1 MCFCNWQEKQYEPG
15 IKKPDVTCTC
25 GQNDIISYCYYIKH
39 YIVKQFLIFV
49 KKEWLHIW
57 RDKRT
62 LFILIWMPIV
72 QIILYGFALTNEVK
86 NSNIAIFDQSRDVSS
101 LAISDEIAASRYF
114 NLVKNVYSYKDIGA
128 TFRRGTIRMAIVF
141 PANFRYDLL
150 HSNKAQIQLI
160 ADASDPNTA
169 NTLTNYATAIIINY
183 QQSINQNEQ
192 LPYTINTQVRMLY
205 NPELKGAYSFV
216 PGVMAL
222 VLMLVCCMMTSIAIV
237 KEKEMGT
244 MEVLLVSP
252 LKPFRIIIAK
262 TVPYLFVSLLNI
274 VCILLLSV
282 YVLGV
287 PIVGSIWL
295 LMAESTLF
303 TITSLSVGI
312 LISIFAQTQQTAM
325 FTAMM
330 SLFLPTLLFSGFLF
344 PIENMPIPLQV
355 ISNVVPSK
363 WYYIIIKDIMIKGL
377 GFGAVWQET
386 AILLA
391 MTAFLLG
398 LSIYKF
404 KIRLA

>member
-1 MCFCNWQEKQYEPG
+1 
-15 IKKPDVTCTC
+15 
-25 GQNDIISYCYYIKH
+25 
-39 YIVKQFLIFV
+39 VKQFLIFV

-128 TFRRGTIRMAIVF
+128 TFRKGKIRMAIVF
-141 PANFRYDLL
+141 PANFRYDLM
-150 HSNKAQIQLI
+150 HSNKAQVQLI

-169 NTLTNYATAIIINY
+169 NTLTNYATAIITDY
-183 QQSINQNEQ
+183 QQSINQNEK

-205 NPELKGAYSFV
+205 NPELKGAYGFV

-244 MEVLLVSP
+244 MEVILVSP

-295 LMAESTLF
+295 LMLESTLF

-363 WYYIIIKDIMIKGL
+363 WYYIIVKDIMIKGL

-386 AILLA
+386 AILVA